1 MLAKLLGII
10 LIIVGGVSA
19 LGVVFPLIG
28 NILGMLLLLA
38 KLLIPLVLIYIGYR
52 LLNREEGY

>member
-10 LIIVGGVSA
+10 LVVVGGILS
-19 LGVVFPLIG
+19 LGILFPLIG
-28 NILGMLLLLA
+28 NIIGMLW
-38 KLLIPLVLIYIGYR
+38 LLIKLVIPVVLIYVGYR